1 MAIIRHAAVVA
12 VVSLSLPAAAMDFKL
27 GDEIEGKLNATVTA
41 GTMIRTESPDSSVLG
56 ALSAVRVGLPPGQLG
71 GNSGRNDLNFQ
82 KNRPVSTV
90 LKGVVDLEL
99 KRQDFGFFVRA
110 KAWNDFELKD
120 GNRAYGN
127 SVNGFQQNVPL
138 SDNGFDPAAKFSN
151 FQLTDAYVF
160 GRLKTGGDATLDLRA
175 GRQVVHWG
183 VAQFVAGGIDAVN
196 PTDYAAR
203 VRPGALAQEITVPVG
218 MLYANLASGREWEAD
233 GFVQY
238 EFRPSVLAPCGTF
251 FDSTYYAPVGCNY
264 ASVLG
269 SSGVNDASAI
279 AKGLYP
285 KRNPDVTASDSGQYG
300 LSLRYA
306 AAGLNTDFRGYAMN
320 YHSRMPS
327 IRGTNPNVAGG
338 YGSLAPFSR
347 LTDPNGLKYAM
358 IYPEGIRLYGLSFD
372 TKLDPTLRV
381 YGEIAYRPNQPV
393 NLNLSDLI
401 SAFLGRSPN
410 SALNLAKN
418 TNAIAP
424 GGTFDGYD
432 RFKVTTTILG
442 TSKAF
447 PTAWGAERL
456 TLSGELGWSH
466 VAALPDSSI
475 LRYGRSDDYGIAAVN
490 GIACVDTTPAQKSCA
505 NDGFV
510 TSNAWGYRI
519 RLAAEYPGA
528 FFGATVTPS
537 LAFAH
542 DVSGYSYDGSFLKD
556 RKILRPGIRADWDK
570 QYFADIQYARISG
583 GAYNT
588 QIDRDNVT
596 LVVGVH
602 F

>member
-1 MAIIRHAAVVA
+1 MAIVRNAAAVV
-12 VVSLSLPAAAMDFKL
+12 VVSLSLPAEAIDFKL
-27 GDEIEGKLNATVTA
+27 ADEVEGKLNVTVTG
-41 GTMIRTESPDSSVLG
+41 GTMIRTESADPSVLG
-56 ALSAVRVGLPPGQLG
+56 ALSALRVGLPPGQLG

-82 KNRPVSTV
+82 KSRPVSTV
-90 LKGVVDLEL
+90 LKGVMDLEL
-99 KRQDFGFFVRA
+99 KRQDFGIFVRA
-110 KAWNDFELKD
+110 KIWNDFELKN

-127 SVNGFQQNVPL
+127 SANGFQQNVPL

-151 FQLTDAYVF
+151 AQLADAYAF
-160 GRLKTGGDATLDLRA
+160 GRLKTEGDATLDLRA
-175 GRQVVHWG
+175 GRQVVNWG
-183 VAQFVAGGIDAVN
+183 VSRFVAGGIDAVN

-203 VRPGALAQEITVPVG
+203 VRPGALAQETKVPVG
-218 MLYANLASGREWEAD
+218 MIYANLAAGREWGAD

-251 FDSTYYAPVGCNY
+251 FDSAYYAPTGCNY

-269 SSGVNDASAI
+269 SSGVNDASAF

-285 KRNPDVTASDSGQYG
+285 KRNPDVTASGSGQYG

-338 YGSLAPFSR
+338 YGSLATFTR

-358 IYPEGIRLYGLSFD
+358 VYPEDIKLYGLSFD
-372 TKLDPTLRV
+372 TKLDQTSRV

-401 SAFLGRSPN
+401 AAFLGRSPS
-410 SALNLAKN
+410 SALNMAKN

-432 RFKVTTTILG
+432 RFKVSTTSLG
-442 TSKAF
+442 ASKAF
-447 PTAWGAERL
+447 PATWGAERL

-466 VAALPDSSI
+466 IAGLPDPGV
-475 LRYGRSDDYGIAAVN
+475 LRYGRSDDYGIAAID
-490 GIACVDTTPAQKSCA
+490 GIACVDTTLAQKSCSH
-505 NDGFV
+505 DGFV
-510 TSNAWGYRI
+510 TSNAWGYRL
-519 RLAAEYPGA
+519 RLAADYREA
-528 FFGATVTPS
+528 FLGATVTPS
-537 LAFAH
+537 LAVSH
-542 DVSGYSYDGSFLKD
+542 DVRGYSYDGSFVKS
-556 RKILRPGIRADWDK
+556 RQILRPGIRADWNK
-570 QYFADIQYARISG
+570 KYFAELQYARIFG

-588 QIDRDNVT
+588 LVDRDNLT
-596 LVVGVH
+596 LVAGAQ